1 MFTTEEFQRMIKICP
16 SDFEELLK
24 NLQIASPNFDQE
36 DEHKIYKVLDESIEK
51 NICGLLN
58 SNLLLD
64 GYEKL
69 LSRGG
74 ISFVSNDTR
83 NEMIKKIVNGREK
96 ILKGVSI
103 SNDQNSDESNS
114 DSILSRL
121 IIYTVIVTIFE
132 FALSFVIDNL
142 NLPASIAGLAL
153 GFLIAEL
160 IRKKM
165 RSKKSPA
172 SEKNS
177 LTQKQIEKAL
187 KILTLI
193 DNIFEK
199 IKL

>member
-51 NICGLLN
+51 NICELLN
-58 SNLLLD
+58 SNSLLN

>member
-1 MFTTEEFQRMIKICP
+1 MFKTEEIQRIIKICP

-24 NLQIASPNFDQE
+24 NLQITMPNFDQD
-36 DEHKIYKVLDESIEK
+36 DENKSYEILDESIEK

-58 SNLLLD
+58 SNSLSD

-83 NEMIKKIVNGREK
+83 NEMIKKIVSSREK
-96 ILKGVSI
+96 ILQGVSI
-103 SNDQNSDESNS
+103 SNDQNSDEGNS